1 MFWQGWQAAACLSSH
16 CFCEG
21 PYWGNSI
28 LQPMNTL
35 TALGF
40 LVSAVAMVLTDRR
53 SFNNEVVWN
62 SFFKTIYFGALILL
76 WFGTALFHASLT
88 NIGQWG
94 DGMGL
99 YTVITFV
106 GLYFLNLSW
115 KLSKLKFTLV
125 FVLLNLVA
133 GFFSYQFMQFRLPL
147 FGTFVGLTFFI
158 ILFRGKDNK
167 YFIYERKYLAL
178 AISLFVVGLG
188 FQVADNKLL
197 LCSQFSIWQGHALW
211 HILSAV
217 ATYYLYLL
225 MKTAKSLG

>member
-1 MFWQGWQAAACLSSH
+1 MLWQGWEAAACLSTH

-21 PYWGNSI
+21 PYWGNSV
-28 LQPMNTL
+28 LQPMNTW

-40 LVSAVAMVLTDRR
+40 LASAVVMIFTDKK
-53 SFNNEVVWN
+53 SLSDVVIWDG
-62 SFFKTIYFGALILL
+62 FFKSIYFWALILL
-76 WFGTALFHASLT
+76 WLGTALFHASLT
-88 NIGQWG
+88 NVGQWS

-115 KLSKLKFTLV
+115 KLSKTKFIFV
-125 FVLLNLVA
+125 FFLLNLVA

-158 ILFRGKDNK
+158 ILFRGKNNK
-167 YFIYERKYLAL
+167 HFFYERKYLAL
-178 AISLFVVGLG
+178 AISLFVIGLV
-188 FQVADNKLL
+188 FQVADNKLVI
-197 LCSQFSIWQGHALW
+197 CSQYSLWQGHALW
-211 HILSAV
+211 HILAAM

-225 MKTAKSLG
+225 MKTARPVR